1 MKKTKFDEK
10 QLLDRGKAYRNGLLA
25 AFISMI
31 LYLILNEETADII
44 DTYHCIMICIWITL
58 SVTLIT
64 MIVKNAYD
72 GVTEKPGIIFFAVF
86 GICGIIITACVTIMS
101 MISMETIYSKISQLF
116 SGICMILTSIIYWIV
131 FFLNSK
137 KYKINE

>member
-10 QLLDRGKAYRNGLLA
+10 QLLDRGKAYRNGLIA

-31 LYLILNEETADII
+31 VYLLGEETVAAI
-44 DTYHCIMICIWITL
+44 DTYHCIMICIWITI

-72 GVTEKPGIIFFAVF
+72 GVTETPGIIIFAIF
-86 GICGIIITACVTIMS
+86 GICGIIITVCITIMCATGS
-101 MISMETIYSKISQLF
+101 ETIFNKISQLF
-116 SGICMILTSIIYWIV
+116 SGLCMIVTSIIYWIV
-131 FFLNSK
+131 FYRNSK
-137 KYKINE
+137 KYKENE